1 MLTLFYILIS
11 LNVLLIMLLA
21 VPIDIEYEFNNRLE
35 KKSRTRI
42 IWLFGLINVELK
54 ESAND
59 FDIEFEKPKKKRLN
73 KIKKKRRSKS
83 KSGIKPILAA
93 LKSEGFLRR
102 TLKFLKDIFN
112 IAEIKNLQAKLSFGL
127 GDPADTGQLYGLMS
141 PVFAF
146 LYAVPRVNV
155 SFTPIFDRATLDAE
169 INAALRIVPI
179 RFFRAI
185 FRFIVSKE
193 FFRAIKSAYK
203 VYKS

>member
-59 FDIEFEKPKKKRLN
+59 FDIEFEKP
-73 KIKKKRRSKS
+73 KKKRRSKS